1 MAYFSNIP
9 NIQYDKKPIQYPFSE
24 SDYVV
29 AKNFFRRYQ
38 VNPDVFSYAVYFK
51 KYAVLDGQKI
61 YEVADLAYGDPFL
74 DWVIVLT
81 NNLVDPQ
88 FDWPLNEYD
97 LRKYCESKYEDPYS
111 EILYYKTYEVKDD
124 SGRVVLP
131 ANIKVDQSFYQAPK
145 YEIDNSSNFLPES
158 NIAVQATATTTMN
171 YYIERIQFTSGVGY
185 EYTPDVYVEGN
196 AEAIAELT
204 DYGTIKR
211 IDIVQPGSG
220 YQYPPVVTF
229 TGSLKEL
236 TGTAFIDGNGSVT
249 GVLIDSYDPE
259 IVYGTDGEVIFST
272 DPREENDVQDP
283 AYGTVVFGKFLKNI
297 EVISRGSGYL
307 GTRPYSS
314 YTMGGNP
321 TTASTLTPILN
332 YEMNI
337 NLTNQGNAY
346 ESASIEL
353 IGDGVGATAG
363 ITVGSNKI
371 LKAFIINRGVGY
383 TIAPTVYISPPDAE
397 NVVNEGD
404 VFRYNGSTWIF
415 KNSNWQKLV
424 KRGFIYNNNGIITEL
439 AGNQIS
445 YPVTAFE
452 HEQEE
457 NEKKREIY
465 LLKPSFLQAFLDD
478 FRKTNLYSKSSDYV
492 NSQLKK
498 TGV

>member
-1 MAYFSNIP
+1 MAYFNNIP
-9 NIQYDKKPIQYPFSE
+9 NIEYDTKPIQYPFSE

-51 KYAVLDGQKI
+51 KYSVVEGQKI

-88 FDWPLNEYD
+88 FDWPMSEYD
-97 LRKYCESKYEDPYS
+97 LRKYCEQNYENPYS

-131 ANIKVDQSFYQAPK
+131 ANLRVDKSFYDAPK
-145 YEIDNSSNFLPES
+145 YEIDTTSSFLPES
-158 NIAVQATATTTMN
+158 NIAIQATATTTMN
-171 YYIERIQFTSGVGY
+171 YYIERIQFTSGIGY
-185 EYTPDVYVEGN
+185 EYVPDVYVEGN
-196 AEAIAELT
+196 AEATAELT

-211 IDIVQPGSG
+211 IEITNGGSG
-220 YQYPPVVTF
+220 YEYPPIVTF
-229 TGSLKEL
+229 TGSLKDL
-236 TGTAFIDGNGSVT
+236 TGTSTIDENGSVT
-249 GVLIDSYDPE
+249 EIIIDSYDPE
-259 IVYGTDGEVIFST
+259 AVYGIDADVILST
-272 DPREENDVQDP
+272 NPQQETQASVT
-283 AYGTVVFGKFLKNI
+283 ATATIVFGKFLKNI
-297 EVISRGSGYL
+297 EVINRGSGYL
-307 GTRPYSS
+307 GTRPYNS

-321 TTASTLTPILN
+321 TTPSTLTPILN
-332 YEMNI
+332 YEMSI

-346 ESASIEL
+346 ESATIEL
-353 IGDGVGATAG
+353 NGDGEGATAG
-363 ITVGSNKI
+363 ITVGSNKV
-371 LKAFIINRGVGY
+371 LKVFIINRGTGY
-383 TIAPTVYISPPDAE
+383 TTAPSVSISAPDAE

-404 VFRYNGSTWIF
+404 VFKYNGSTWLF
-415 KNSNWQKLV
+415 KNSYWRKLV
-424 KRGFIYNNNGIITEL
+424 KRGFVYNNDGEIIEV

-452 HEQEE
+452 HEQEL

-465 LLKPSFLQAFLDD
+465 LLKPSFLQSFLDD
-478 FRKTNLYSKSSDYV
+478 FRKTNLYSKSSDYI
-492 NSQLKK
+492 SSTLKK

>member
-1 MAYFSNIP
+1 MSYFKNIP
-9 NIQYDKKPIQYPFSE
+9 NIEYDTKPIQYPFSE

-51 KYAVLDGQKI
+51 KYAVVEGEKI
-61 YEVADLAYGDPFL
+61 YEVAEKAYGDPFL

-88 FDWPLNEYD
+88 FDWPLSEYD
-97 LRKYCESKYEDPYS
+97 LRKYCEQNYDDPYS

-124 SGRVVLP
+124 QGRVVQP
-131 ANIKVDQSFYQAPK
+131 AGIKVDKSFYESPK
-145 YEIDNSSNFLPES
+145 YEIDNTSEFLPES
-158 NIAVQATATTTMN
+158 NIAVQATATTSMN

-185 EYTPDVYVEGN
+185 ESVPDVYVEGN
-196 AEAIAELT
+196 AEAVAELT

-211 IDIVQPGSG
+211 IDVVEGGDG
-220 YQYPPVVTF
+220 YEYPPIVTF

-236 TGTAFIDGNGSVT
+236 TGTATIDENGSVT
-249 GVLIDSYDPE
+249 QVNIDSYDPE
-259 IVYGTDGEVIFST
+259 AVYGIDGDITFST
-272 DPREENDVQDP
+272 DPRQETQATVP
-283 AYGTVVFGKFLKNI
+283 AIATVVFGKFLKNI
-297 EVISRGSGYL
+297 EVITRGSGYL
-307 GTRPYSS
+307 GTRPYNS

-321 TTASTLTPILN
+321 TTPSTLTPILN

-346 ESASIEL
+346 KSANIQL
-353 IGDGVGATAG
+353 IGDGTGAIAG
-363 ITVGSNKI
+363 LTVGSNKV
-371 LKAFIINRGVGY
+371 LRAFIVNRGTGY
-383 TIAPTVYISPPDAE
+383 TTAPSVVISPPDAE
-397 NVVNEGD
+397 NVVNEED
-404 VFRYNGSTWIF
+404 VFRYNGATWIF

-424 KRGFIYNNNGIITEL
+424 KRGFIYNNNGVINEL

-452 HEQEE
+452 HEQEK

-465 LLKPSFLQAFLDD
+465 LLKPGFLQAFLDD
-478 FRKTNLYSKSSDYV
+478 FRKTNLYRKSSDYV
-492 NSQLKK
+492 NSRLKK